1 MKTNNY
7 VLSGVIMMALI
18 DVSRAG
24 DRSGHAYADVI
35 DVEPLYQTVRRPV
48 KNKECWDE
56 VVTHTR
62 GSEGSSAAVF
72 TGSIVGGLLGHQF
85 GQGNGQRAATVVGA
99 VMGGALGNELSRQE
113 AYSYEVPERRCRVE
127 RRYVEERTLQA
138 YRVTYEYAGQTY
150 TEMMDHDPG
159 NRVRVRVTVRVVE

>member
-1 MKTNNY
+1 MKAKNY
-7 VLSGVIMMALI
+7 ALSSVVMMALI
-18 DVSRAG
+18 NVANAGGRAG
-24 DRSGHAYADVI
+24 HDYAEVV
-35 DVEPLYQTVRRPV
+35 DVEPLYQSVRKPV
-48 KNKECWDE
+48 TDKECWDE

-62 GSEGSSAAVF
+62 GSESSPAAVF

-99 VMGGALGNELSRQE
+99 VMGGTLGSELSRQE
-113 AYSYEVPERRCRVE
+113 AYSYERPERRCRVE
-127 RRYVEERTLQA
+127 RRYVQERTLQA
-138 YRVTYEYAGQTY
+138 YRVTYEYAGRTY